1 MREEGLVRSEERRVR
16 RMRPGVWRVRWPS
29 EERSAEDGGE
39 EKVKRVER
47 WK

>member
-1 MREEGLVRSEERRVR
+1 MNILVR
-16 RMRPGVWRVRWPS
+16 RMRRGVRRVRWPS
-29 EERSAEDGGE
+29 EERSVEEGDE